1 MLPDACIFRG
11 FALYYQYF
19 HRALEVFRMSS
30 NYEIRERL
38 REFDGFQE
46 EMCDECGYR
55 GCFGIAKQNV
65 RPLIRI
71 PLSVVMLLAGGA
83 LWYYVCGSDP
93 IAWFVI
99 FFSVAGIYLW
109 MMSRKV
115 VCPNCG
121 TKRPLKNR
129 QRVTRDFNRYDV
141 IDYGKQA
148 QDYKRRILAFMEEYY
163 KTGKPG
169 EWV

>member
-1 MLPDACIFRG
+1 
-11 FALYYQYF
+11 
-19 HRALEVFRMSS
+19 
-30 NYEIRERL
+30 
-38 REFDGFQE
+38 
-46 EMCDECGYR
+46 
-55 GCFGIAKQNV
+55 
-65 RPLIRI
+65 
-71 PLSVVMLLAGGA
+71 
-83 LWYYVCGSDP
+83 VCGSDP

-99 FFSVAGIYLW
+99 FFSVGGIYLW

-148 QDYKRRILAFMEEYY
+148 QDYKRRILAFMEEYD

>member
-1 MLPDACIFRG
+1 MRRVPAIGAVLASQSKTCARSSVSPCRWSCCW
-11 FALYYQYF
+11 
-19 HRALEVFRMSS
+19 RAAR
-30 NYEIRERL
+30 
-38 REFDGFQE
+38 
-46 EMCDECGYR
+46 CGT
-55 GCFGIAKQNV
+55 
-65 RPLIRI
+65 
-71 PLSVVMLLAGGA
+71 M
-83 LWYYVCGSDP
+83 WCGSDP

-99 FFSVAGIYLW
+99 FFSVGGIYLW

-129 QRVTRDFNRYDV
+129 RRVTMDFNRYDV

-148 QDYKRRILAFMEEYY
+148 QDYKRRILAFMEEYD